1 MGGRRGP
8 APQHQARDG
17 HFGAERSRSGTQLPC
32 DTSPR
37 RHVPRSLSQRRGK
50 PGGCGSSEWELALWK
65 AGRRLWWR
73 ALGNLALTSAEIW
86 LLTLSDFLAYGV
98 LCYLTRN
105 KSCGLIA
112 RLSPSFA
119 VPEAALHQ
127 HPSHVLLLSPLLMT
141 LHKCSGRLLGQVL
154 CSAGCS
160 WPCCAGLGW
169 LLHHLPGLLPGC
181 PPAV

>member
-1 MGGRRGP
+1 MGAGDQPLRTRHGAGVSEQSGAGRALSSPVTRP
-8 APQHQARDG
+8 HAN
-17 HFGAERSRSGTQLPC
+17 
-32 DTSPR
+32 TSPG
-37 RHVPRSLSQRRGK
+37 SLSQRRAK
-50 PGGCGSSEWELALWK
+50 PGRCGSSEWELALWK
-65 AGRRLWWR
+65 AGPRLWWR
-73 ALGNLALTSAEIW
+73 APGNLALTSAEIW

-141 LHKCSGRLLGQVL
+141 LHKCSGRLLGQFL
-154 CSAGCS
+154 CSSAGCS

-169 LLHHLPGLLPGC
+169 LLHHLPGLLSGC